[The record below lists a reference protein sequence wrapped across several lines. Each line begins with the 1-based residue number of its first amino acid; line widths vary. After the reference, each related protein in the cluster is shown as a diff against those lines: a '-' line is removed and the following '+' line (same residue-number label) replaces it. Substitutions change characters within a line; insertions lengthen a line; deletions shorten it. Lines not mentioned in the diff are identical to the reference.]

1 MGRARRLLRGGI
13 VYDGLGDGGQPG
25 DVLVE
30 GPRILSVAPHVRV
43 DEAAVLD
50 VAGLA
55 VAPGFID
62 LHAHSDLLAT
72 QPPDARRRLQR
83 GKLLQGITT
92 ELAGNC
98 GLAPVP
104 LTPETRRAI
113 GAVLAWMTPP
123 ASELR
128 WGGFADYLSRVEE
141 GGPLPLNTGFLAAH
155 GPIRAAVLGM
165 GRARASAPARARMAD
180 LAAAALD
187 GGAFGLSTG
196 LIYPPGLY
204 ADTDELVA
212 CAAPVARAEAIFTSH
227 VRGSSE
233 TLLQAVDELI
243 EIGRRSG
250 TRVHHSHSEAVGPAH
265 WDKIANVLERE
276 EAGREQGIEITFDLF
291 PYHAAATSMLAIY
304 PPWSLE
310 GGPAALLARLRD
322 PAARSRIRGA
332 VESQAPAWPPWTE
345 GGWPHNLV
353 LACGWDRIF
362 VARTGGRTGGRY
374 EGLSLAALAEDRGT
388 PPFDAVSDLVL
399 EEEGEVG
406 QLIFGITG
414 DEERDAPMARLLRDP
429 HGAIATDA
437 CDYGTGLPH
446 PAAYGAFPRILA
458 RYVRERGVL
467 SLPEAL
473 RRMTSLPARI
483 AGIRDRG
490 ALRAGA
496 AADLVVFDPATVRDL
511 ATFEEP
517 RREAAGIRHVMVN
530 GILAVE
536 DGAMT
541 GADGGEVLRRGRSS
555 G

>member
-1 MGRARRLLRGGI
+1 MSGGRILLRGGEI
-13 VYDGLGDGGQPG
+13 FDGLGGEPRRADLLLHGSRIARAAP
-25 DVLVE
+25 DIVE
-30 GPRILSVAPHVRV
+30 G
-43 DEAAVLD
+43 DAAVLD
-50 VAGLA
+50 VTGLA

-62 LHAHSDLLAT
+62 LHAHSDLIAA
-72 QPPDARRRLQR
+72 QPPEVRRRLQR

-104 LTPETRRAI
+104 LTAESRGPI

-123 ASELR
+123 GSRLR
-128 WGGFADYLSRVEE
+128 WDGFADYLARIEE
-141 GGPLPLNTGFLAAH
+141 TAPLPLNTGFLAAH

-165 GRARASAPARARMAD
+165 GRARPDAAARAH
-180 LAAAALD
+180 LASLVEAALD
-187 GGAFGLSTG
+187 AGAFGLSCG

-212 CAAPVARAEAIFTSH
+212 CAAPVARRRALFTSH

-233 TLLQAVDELI
+233 TLLPAVDEIL
-243 EIGRRSG
+243 EIGRRTG
-250 TRVHHSHSEAVGPAH
+250 ARVHHSHSEAVGPAH
-265 WDKIANVLERE
+265 WSKIGAVLERE
-276 EAGREQGIEITFDLF
+276 EDARTRGTEVTFDLF

-322 PAARSRIRGA
+322 PGKRERIRSA
-332 VESQAPAWPPWTE
+332 VASQAPVWPPWE
-345 GGWPHNLV
+345 DGGWPHNLV
-353 LACGWDRIF
+353 LACGWERIF
-362 VARTGGRTGGRY
+362 IARTGGRTGGRY
-374 EGLSLAALAEDRGT
+374 DGLSLAALGEARGRA
-388 PPFDAVSDLVL
+388 PFDAVSDLVL

-406 QLIFGITG
+406 QLLFGITG
-414 DEERDAPMARLLRDP
+414 EEEREAPMDALLRDP

-458 RYVRERGVL
+458 RFVRERGVL
-467 SLPEAL
+467 SLSEAL
-473 RRMTSLPARI
+473 RRMTSLPAGI
-483 AGIRDRG
+483 AGLGDRG

-496 AADLVVFDPATVRDL
+496 AADVVVFDPRAVRDL
-511 ATFEEP
+511 ADYRDP
-517 RREAAGIRHVMVN
+517 RREAEGIRHVLVN
-530 GILAVE
+530 GVLAVR

-541 GADGGEVLRRGRSS
+541 GADGGAVLRRA
-555 G
+555 

>member
-1 MGRARRLLRGGI
+1 MSGARLLLRGGE
-13 VYDGLGDGGQPG
+13 VFDGLGGESRRA
-25 DVLVE
+25 DVLIQ
-30 GPRILSVAPHVRV
+30 GARI
-43 DEAAVLD
+43 EAVGTGIDAGDASALD
-50 VAGLA
+50 VAGMA

-62 LHAHSDLLAT
+62 LHAHSDLIAV
-72 QPPDARRRLQR
+72 QAPEPRRRLQR
-83 GKLLQGITT
+83 GKLMQGITT

-98 GLAPVP
+98 GLAPAP
-104 LTPETRRAI
+104 LTSVSRAAV

-123 ASELR
+123 GSDLR
-128 WGGFADYLSRVEE
+128 WEGFADYLARIEA
-141 GGPLPLNTGFLAAH
+141 GAPLPLNTGFLAAH

-165 GRARASAPARARMAD
+165 GRARADESARARMAD
-180 LAAAALD
+180 LTKAALEV
-187 GGAFGLSTG
+187 GAFGLSTG
-196 LIYPPGLY
+196 LIYPPGIY
-204 ADTDELVA
+204 ADTVELAA
-212 CAAPVARAEAIFTSH
+212 CALPVARAGALFTSH

-233 TLLQAVDELI
+233 TLLPAVDELL

-250 TRVHHSHSEAVGPAH
+250 ARVHHSHSEAVGPAH
-265 WDKIANVLERE
+265 WDKVDGVLAREDAARAGGIAV
-276 EAGREQGIEITFDLF
+276 TFDLF

-304 PPWSLE
+304 PPWALE

-322 PAARSRIRGA
+322 PAVRERIRMA
-332 VESQAPAWPPWTE
+332 VASQVPVWPPWAE

-353 LACGWDRIF
+353 LACGWERIF

-374 EGLSLAALAEDRGT
+374 DGLSLLALAEVRGR

-406 QLIFGITG
+406 QLLFGITG
-414 DEERDAPMARLLRDP
+414 EEGRDTPMARLLQDP

-458 RYVRERGVL
+458 RFVRERAVL
-467 SLPEAL
+467 SLSEAL

-490 ALRAGA
+490 TLRAGA
-496 AADLVVFDPATVRDL
+496 AADVVVFDPAEIRDL

-517 RREAAGIRHVMVN
+517 RREAAGVRYVLVN
-530 GILAVE
+530 GVAAVKE
-536 DGAMT
+536 GRIT
-541 GADGGEVLRRGRSS
+541 GDDAGEVLRRRA
-555 G
+555 